1 LELRPPETVSPCLVI
16 SRVVGFGNP
25 TPKLRPS
32 GPRPSPRAP
41 DGQDPARAVTWGATP
56 ASQTW
61 ANNVAPYFFFA
72 EILAQGGP
80 YTMLVGWILPV
91 WGAWGGSRA
100 RGPQFGGRISKMCPA
115 TSAPPPRPYGPGETI
130 PKMTK
135 PSSKMTK
142 LSPKVTKIIPKSD
155 QK

>member
-1 LELRPPETVSPCLVI
+1 M
-16 SRVVGFGNP
+16 
-25 TPKLRPS
+25 
-32 GPRPSPRAP
+32 
-41 DGQDPARAVTWGATP
+41 
-56 ASQTW
+56 AS
-61 ANNVAPYFFFA
+61 YFFVT

-115 TSAPPPRPYGPGETI
+115 TSAPPPRPYGPAAPQFGVLTCFPHNSFLIVAYMCYLSKIWCETI

-142 LSPKVTKIIPKSD
+142 LFPKVTKIIPNSD

>member
-1 LELRPPETVSPCLVI
+1 
-16 SRVVGFGNP
+16 
-25 TPKLRPS
+25 
-32 GPRPSPRAP
+32 
-41 DGQDPARAVTWGATP
+41 
-56 ASQTW
+56 
-61 ANNVAPYFFFA
+61 
-72 EILAQGGP
+72 
-80 YTMLVGWILPV
+80 MLVGWILPV

-115 TSAPPPRPYGPGETI
+115 TSAPPPPPRPYGPGETI

-142 LSPKVTKIIPKSD
+142 LSPKVTKIISKSD